1 MAEARAIAVDL
12 AAMTDEKGDLVTVL
26 AWGDPVTVVAE
37 EEKKLKVEVQ
47 DFETQPDGSILA
59 KPGFGFIK
67 RRLGDGANAREVT
80 APVDE
85 VKVLKLDFVD
95 VQQGDGAVLETP
107 GGKIVTLD
115 GGDTQLFARY
125 LAARYPGTSAAAPKR
140 IDAMVVSHGDADHFA
155 GLTQIHTSETNPNPR
170 KRLFVHPD
178 RVYHNGLVKRPSK
191 VKDPE
196 AFGAT
201 AKVGE
206 KTVITELE
214 SDLTAVADEKMNE
227 PFLAWKKALVD
238 WKQDG
243 PIEFRHLLKG
253 DDDAFDFLADEELEV
268 QVLGPIPLSDGAVTG
283 LPFLGKPGKDDLG
296 IGAVQADDSFSGL
309 DASHTIN
316 GNSIVLR
323 LGFKNW
329 RIVFAGDLNTQAE
342 QTLVADHE
350 ANELDLEAEIFKV
363 PHHGSAEYSEG
374 FLGAVSPLVSVVS
387 SGDESARKEYIH
399 PRATLMSALGR
410 NSRDPSGVV
419 FVTELVAFFDKV
431 GWVRPDAAT
440 GVEGKA
446 PEPDQ
451 ESFFAFRRTAYGIVR
466 IRTDGE
472 RLLVFTNSGQDRLK
486 EAYAFTASAPGQV
499 TPAEVLKV

>member
-1 MAEARAIAVDL
+1 MSEARRIAVDL
-12 AAMTDEKGDLVTVL
+12 AALTDEKGDLLTVL

-37 EEKKLKVEVQ
+37 EEKRLKVEVQ
-47 DFETQPDGSILA
+47 DYETQTDGSILA
-59 KPGFGFIK
+59 KPGFGYLK
-67 RRLGDGANAREVT
+67 RRLGSGAGAREV
-80 APVDE
+80 ALPADQVE
-85 VKVLKLDFVD
+85 VLKLDFVD

-107 GGKIVTLD
+107 AGKLVTLD

-125 LAARYPGTSAAAPKR
+125 LAARYPGTSPEAPKR
-140 IDAMVVSHGDADHFA
+140 IDALVVSHGDADHFA
-155 GLTQIHTSETNPNPR
+155 GLTEIHASETNSNPR

-191 VKDPE
+191 VKDSE

-206 KTVITELE
+206 RTVITELE
-214 SDLTAVADEKMNE
+214 SDLTEVADEKMNSF
-227 PFLAWKKALVD
+227 FLAWKRALAD

-253 DDDAFDFLADEELEV
+253 DDDAFDFLADEDLEV
-268 QVLGPIPLSDGAVTG
+268 QVLGPIPVLDGAVEG
-283 LPFLGKPGKDDLG
+283 LPFLGSPGKDLG
-296 IGAVQADDSFSGL
+296 IGAPVPDDSFKGL

-323 LGFKNW
+323 IGFKNW

-350 ANELDLEAEIFKV
+350 ADLLDLRAEVFKV
-363 PHHGSAEYSEG
+363 PHHGSAEYSEA
-374 FLGAVSPLVSVVS
+374 FLAAVEPLVSVVS

-410 NSRDPSGVV
+410 HSRDAAGVV
-419 FVTELVAFFDKV
+419 FVTELVAFFDVV

-440 GVEGKA
+440 GVEGKP
-446 PEPDQ
+446 PEPD
-451 ESFFAFRRTAYGIVR
+451 ERDFFAFRRTAYGIVR

-486 EAYAFTASAPGQV
+486 EAYAFTASAPGEV
-499 TPAEVLKV
+499 TPVEVLKA